1 MSINTRTKVILDAW
15 FGRLVVFGLNIA
27 ARILG
32 KFMNIDHSLDKIP
45 EKIVVCK
52 FLGMGSIIQATPL
65 LQSLRKSFPNAK
77 IYFVTSGGNTKLL
90 QLVTTVNEIWS
101 VDDSGVSTMLSSTW
115 ALLRKLWKAKPDLY
129 IDLETYSYYSTAVAT
144 MSCARNRF
152 GFYRAERNIRMGV
165 YTHMMFFN
173 ARAPIAQ
180 SYLQMAR
187 LIGCREIIND
197 LYPFAVDANER
208 LSFRS
213 KTEALMGKALA
224 SYIVVNPNASDL
236 RVERRW
242 PWENMVKLIEELSA
256 KFPDFTILLIGAAN
270 EKSWVDKVYSALS
283 ETVKTRVF
291 NTAGQFSLN
300 ELFALLSEAR
310 LLITNDTGPMHMSF
324 SLRKPTVCLFG
335 PASPTQY
342 GQNPNAYGI
351 YKNIYCSP
359 CVHDF
364 LSPPCKGD
372 NQCMKM
378 ISVKEVSELCEHVL
392 LNDSISP
399 DDFRDPHMRFTS
411 QDGHGSLG
419 VVLRG

>member
-1 MSINTRTKVILDAW
+1 MSMNTSTKVILDAW
-15 FGRLVVFGLNIA
+15 IGRLGVFGLNIA
-27 ARILG
+27 ARVLG
-32 KFMNIDHSLDKIP
+32 KFMNIDHSLEKIP

-65 LQSLRKSFPNAK
+65 LQTLHKSFPGAK
-77 IYFVTSGGNTKLL
+77 IYFVTAKANAALMKSVSL
-90 QLVTTVNEIWS
+90 VNETLII
-101 VDDSGVSTMLSSTW
+101 DDSGIASLLSGTW
-115 ALLRKLWKAKPDLY
+115 TLLLRLWKIKPDLY

-144 MSCARNRF
+144 MSCAQNRF

-187 LIGCREIIND
+187 LAGCREIVSD
-197 LYPFAVDANER
+197 LYPFPVSEAAK
-208 LSFRS
+208 SGFRD
-213 KTEALMGKALA
+213 KTENLFGKTLSSFVA
-224 SYIVVNPNASDL
+224 INPNASDL
-236 RVERRW
+236 RIERRW
-242 PWENMVKLIEELSA
+242 PKENVIALIEQIRQR
-256 KFPDFTILLIGAAN
+256 FPEYSILLIGAGN
-270 EKSWVDKVYSALS
+270 EKPWVDSICDGLS
-283 ETVKTRVF
+283 EAAKQNVF
-291 NTAGQFSLN
+291 NTAGHFTIQ

-342 GQNPNAYGI
+342 GQNSNAFGI

-364 LSPPCKGD
+364 LSPPCRGD
-372 NQCMKM
+372 NQCMKL
-378 ISVKEVSELCEHVL
+378 ITVKEVAELCEKVL
-392 LNDSISP
+392 TNDSITP
-399 DDFRDPHMRFTS
+399 DSFLDSGIRFTKEN
-411 QDGHGSLG
+411 GHGSLG
-419 VVLRG
+419 IVQRA